1 MIKKENKKA
10 KANLDDWEQHDDK
23 SNPNKRNYNRIKEL
37 VSQGKEGCLQITKE
51 EYETE
56 GLFEPYK
63 VKIDNWRVA
72 DGQLPF
78 GDGDLIVDYLKEVAH
93 EASITVKK
101 KFVEKEII
109 LPVGNHYQLLEF
121 FKIDNPQ
128 KSQLDLRKVW
138 SA

>member
-1 MIKKENKKA
+1 M
-10 KANLDDWEQHDDK
+10 
-23 SNPNKRNYNRIKEL
+23 
-37 VSQGKEGCLQITKE
+37 
-51 EYETE
+51 
-56 GLFEPYK
+56 
-63 VKIDNWRVA
+63 
-72 DGQLPF
+72 
-78 GDGDLIVDYLKEVAH
+78 IVDYLKEVAH